1 MKITFFHD
9 NKIGDDTTKYTSEM
23 PSPLIFPSKVK
34 KGYFSSTRSVLFFL
48 SSKFDSFH
56 WRQYHLSLSRVFLK
70 IIVSFNSHKQ
80 KH

>member
-9 NKIGDDTTKYTSEM
+9 SKIGDDTTKFTSEM
-23 PSPLIFPSKVK
+23 PSPLRFPSKVK

-56 WRQYHLSLSRVFLK
+56 
-70 IIVSFNSHKQ
+70 
-80 KH
+80 